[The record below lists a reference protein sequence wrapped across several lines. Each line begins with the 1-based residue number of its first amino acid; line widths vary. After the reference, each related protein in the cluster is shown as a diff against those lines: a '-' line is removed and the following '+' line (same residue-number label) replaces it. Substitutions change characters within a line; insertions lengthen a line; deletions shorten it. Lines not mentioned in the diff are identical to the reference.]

1 LEWSVGVNADS
12 SVVVLLSRV
21 ADSLT
26 IALSS
31 RDRRRRVPRP
41 KEVWMAERLGRSL
54 IAVLALSLSAC
65 AAQRTDSATSAA
77 LESILAAP
85 HRSAENRQRDVYRH
99 PLQTL
104 QFFGVRQ
111 DMTVVEIWP
120 GNGWYTEI
128 LAPLLHDRGRLYA
141 AHLDPASSEY
151 ARTTV
156 DAYRTKLG
164 SRPDLYDKVTVT
176 TLAAPPAA
184 NQIAP
189 AGSADLV
196 VTFRN
201 LHNWMMFGW
210 DRAAFEAMHAA
221 LKPGGVLGVVEHRG
235 DPKLPQDPKAASGY
249 VTEAYTIALIESV
262 GFRLLGRS
270 EINAN
275 PRDTRDYD
283 KGVWALP
290 PSFANGDVDR
300 ERYAAIGESD
310 RYTLKFEKVA
320 R

>member
-1 LEWSVGVNADS
+1 MTRLASLPLWSS
-12 SVVVLLSRV
+12 
-21 ADSLT
+21 
-26 IALSS
+26 
-31 RDRRRRVPRP
+31 
-41 KEVWMAERLGRSL
+41 M
-54 IAVLALSLSAC
+54 AVLALCLSAC
-65 AAQRTDSATSAA
+65 ATQRATDPATNAA
-77 LESILAAP
+77 LESLLAAP
-85 HRSAENRQRDVYRH
+85 HRPAESRQRDVYRH

-104 QFFGVRQ
+104 QFFGLRQ
-111 DMTVVEIWP
+111 DMTVVEVWP

-128 LAPLLHDRGRLYA
+128 LGPLLRDRGRLYA
-141 AHLDPASSEY
+141 AHLDPASSDY

-156 DAYRTKLG
+156 DAYRAKLG
-164 SRPDLYDKVTVT
+164 SRPDLYGKVVMT
-176 TLAAPPAA
+176 TLAAPPAK
-184 NQIAP
+184 NEIAP
-189 AGSADLV
+189 PGSADLV

-221 LKPGGVLGVVEHRG
+221 LKPGGVLGIVEHRG
-235 DPKLPQDPKAASGY
+235 NPKLPQDPKAASGY
-249 VTEAYTIALIESV
+249 VTEAYAIQLIESV
-262 GFRLLGRS
+262 GFKLVGRS